1 MSTVVFKIVDQATG
15 KVIRVTQ
22 KEITILPTQDIE
34 IIFHSEDKQDAIN
47 FMGNF
52 KLKHGLPVGKWCE
65 TDKPAVTV
73 DERHPVTKVRRR
85 LATIV

>member
-1 MSTVVFKIVDQATG
+1 MSTVVFKIVDRATG
-15 KVIRVTQ
+15 EVIRVTQ
-22 KEITILPTQDIE
+22 KEITVLPTQDIE

-52 KLKHGLPVGKWCE
+52 KLNNGLQVGKWCE
-65 TDKPAVTV
+65 TAKPEVTI

-85 LATIV
+85 LATLV